1 MAEQRSERLKVVLM
15 VAEREEQAA
24 AARLG
29 EARQQ
34 LEQEEGQLAQLQDY
48 RDQYLADYREQ
59 RRGVNAQSLMSYSG
73 FLQRLGDALGGQEQK
88 LALVR
93 QQLEQCQRQWQ
104 EKYHRRRSLEDMIA
118 RMRSEENAALEQRQ
132 QRELDDLA
140 AQRMDRTGLGRK
152 R

>member
-34 LEQEEGQLAQLQDY
+34 LEREEGQLAQLQEY
-48 RDQYLADYREQ
+48 QAQYLADYRER
-59 RRGVNAQSLMSYSG
+59 RRGVDARSLMSYSG
-73 FLQRLGDALGGQEQK
+73 FLQRLGEALGGQEQK
-88 LALVR
+88 LAQVR
-93 QQLEQCQRQWQ
+93 HHLDQCRRQWQ
-104 EKYHRRRSLEDMIA
+104 EKYHRRRSLEDMIE
-118 RMRSEENAALEQRQ
+118 RMRREENGALEQRQ

-140 AQRMDRTGLGRK
+140 AQRMGRTGPTRK